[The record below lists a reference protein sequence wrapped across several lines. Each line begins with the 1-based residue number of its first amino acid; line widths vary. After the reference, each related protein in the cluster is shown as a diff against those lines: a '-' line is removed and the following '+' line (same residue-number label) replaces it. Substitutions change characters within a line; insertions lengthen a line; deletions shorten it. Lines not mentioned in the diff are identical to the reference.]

1 MKTYLFVLV
10 LIGLSMLTAS
20 AQDDA
25 KLRRDRTY
33 STHNYKHPNKAAKAR
48 QWEAKQ
54 GVAVNPPGINQNP
67 MASYKHSV
75 PGALP
80 VGGVVVTHT
89 PQMDVTLRNYK
100 IQRVGSP
107 RPAAQPVSKAIDK
120 EQPQSV
126 LDGNE

>member
-1 MKTYLFVLV
+1 MKTYLFVSV

-25 KLRRDRTY
+25 KLRRDHTY

-48 QWEAKQ
+48 QWDAKQ
-54 GVAVNPPGINQNP
+54 GVVVNPPGLNQNQ
-67 MASYKHSV
+67 MTSYKHSV

-80 VGGVVVTHT
+80 VGGVVVPNT
-89 PQMDVTLRNYK
+89 PEMDVTLRNYK
-100 IQRVGSP
+100 IQRVSLP
-107 RPAAQPVSKAIDK
+107 RPAAQSVSKPIDK